1 MALTSGAGQ
10 KWEMVPPCEA
20 GSGETMQLPSPLWK
34 HPPSEH
40 LLGTRFLGEP
50 SQSDTERLC
59 VGALAKSP
67 S

>member
-20 GSGETMQLPSPLWK
+20 GSEETMQLLSPLWK

-40 LLGTRFLGEP
+40 LLVTRFLGEP
-50 SQSDTERLC
+50 SRSYTERLR
-59 VGALAKSP
+59 VGAPANSP